1 MTNEEAIR
9 ILNEQKNKFMDEWG
23 YFSGINEAY
32 NMAIKALTK
41 KIRERPERLL
51 PCKCGCKR
59 REHWFWMYGGK
70 TIILK
75 CSKCGFT
82 VSGKNEIDVH
92 KAWNIAINDALTHRK
107 G

>member
-9 ILNEQKNKFMDEWG
+9 ILNEQKNKFMDEWVDFG
-23 YFSGINEAY
+23 GVNEAY

-59 REHWFWMYGGK
+59 REHWFGG
-70 TIILK
+70 TEENREILK
-75 CSKCGFT
+75 CIKCGFT
-82 VSGKNEIDVH
+82 VYEKNEIDVR
-92 KAWNIAINDALTHRK
+92 KAWNKAINEMT
-107 G
+107 